1 MSKVG
6 PESPW
11 KNIGKPTDGIRRG
24 SQRVKLEEDRI
35 DAHTA
40 AAMLGGKG
48 LTAPKGVSKKVK
60 LDTL

>member
-11 KNIGKPTDGIRRG
+11 KTIGKPTDGLRRG

-35 DAHTA
+35 DAHTV
-40 AAMLGGKG
+40 AAML
-48 LTAPKGVSKKVK
+48 
-60 LDTL
+60 